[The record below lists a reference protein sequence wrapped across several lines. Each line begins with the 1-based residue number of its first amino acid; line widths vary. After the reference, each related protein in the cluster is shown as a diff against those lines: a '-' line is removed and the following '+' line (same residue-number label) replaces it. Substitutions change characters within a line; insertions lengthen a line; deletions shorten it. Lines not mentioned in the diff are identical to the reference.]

1 MIKSL
6 SQLESVIDLCS
17 KCNNWTIQLLN
28 IKNTVKNGTTYI
40 GREIVLHPDDKLND
54 FVKEIDTYY
63 VKEKNLERYKEIC
76 AFDGVNIENRIS
88 YISIDNP
95 LISDQFIKFKNAIN
109 KPNVDGS
116 LEIKDFKGYVL
127 TGSIGEEKKE
137 IHLVS
142 ILNPIISYKKK
153 HNFIIQNNS
162 FKEITGNILRLKI
175 YIDAIIYDGFFY
187 MFNMSAEKLFN
198 MERSYKKIC
207 EQQVEK
213 MERRNIF
220 SDFEKFKQ
228 VATSGNRPRKFV
240 SYRQE
245 NFDLLVE
252 DIGKRIEIA
261 GRFDIK
267 MTDDDK
273 FDTSEDK
280 SNDNLVKVLCSKA
293 ALEPFHNSP
302 VEVESAR
309 KWGS

>member
-1 MIKSL
+1 
-6 SQLESVIDLCS
+6 
-17 KCNNWTIQLLN
+17 
-28 IKNTVKNGTTYI
+28 
-40 GREIVLHPDDKLND
+40 
-54 FVKEIDTYY
+54 
-63 VKEKNLERYKEIC
+63 
-76 AFDGVNIENRIS
+76 
-88 YISIDNP
+88 
-95 LISDQFIKFKNAIN
+95 
-109 KPNVDGS
+109 
-116 LEIKDFKGYVL
+116 
-127 TGSIGEEKKE
+127 
-137 IHLVS
+137 
-142 ILNPIISYKKK
+142 
-153 HNFIIQNNS
+153 
-162 FKEITGNILRLKI
+162 
-175 YIDAIIYDGFFY
+175 
-187 MFNMSAEKLFN
+187 MSAEKLFN

-213 MERRNIF
+213 MELRNIF

-252 DIGKRIEIA
+252 NIGKRIEIA